1 MYLQSVKSDK
11 DNAAKPVNRK
21 ADIEG
26 SVSVYFIRPWLRVN
40 TGLGEG
46 VRRVVRSYSKQ
57 LDRPRLGMF
66 RYSHIFKI
74 FTHSIVLI
82 FRITYSEIF
91 KTTCALYYIA
101 VSLFTFILVDILYAY
116 IFM

>member
-1 MYLQSVKSDK
+1 MHLQSIKSVK
-11 DNAAKPVNRK
+11 DNAAKSVNRK

-26 SVSVYFIRPWLRVN
+26 SVSLYFIRPWLRVN

-74 FTHSIVLI
+74 FTRSIFLI
-82 FRITYSEIF
+82 FRISYSGIFETTYV
-91 KTTCALYYIA
+91 LHYIA
-101 VSLFTFILVDILYAY
+101 VSVFTYLLVDILYA
-116 IFM
+116 